1 MGFYVGAH
9 VHGILSFMKTNME
22 LLAPAGGMEQLI
34 YAIHFGADAVY
45 MASDRFGM
53 RRRAENFTQETLPEA
68 VAYAHNHGV
77 KVHVTVN
84 TVMSNDDIQ
93 ELPEYLAFL
102 DEIGVDALIISD
114 IGCLI
119 LAREYA
125 PHVELHLSTQASCM
139 NWMSAKAW
147 HDLGVKRIVC
157 AREMSLTDIF
167 ELHRHIPEDLE
178 VEAFV
183 HGAMCMAYSGRCL
196 ISDYINNRSA
206 NKGHCTQPCRWKYT
220 LMEESRPGEYF
231 PIEEDAS
238 GSFIMSSKDMNM
250 LSHLDELASAG
261 IDSIKIEGR
270 AKGMYYTAM
279 VVNAYR
285 HVLDGEDPEVWQ
297 RELEAIS
304 HRVYCTGFYYG
315 DPGQTQGGVEYATTR
330 TMVACVTECE
340 SLDDGGYLI
349 SVACRNR
356 FFEASTLE
364 VVSPGKPVRMVTI
377 RNLSWR
383 TDRGGFVQVDVAN
396 RTMAIYTFIA
406 CEPLDKLDIL
416 REVKI
421 KTNGRTV

>member
-1 MGFYVGAH
+1 
-9 VHGILSFMKTNME
+9 ME

-45 MASDRFGM
+45 LASDRFGM

-68 VAYAHNHGV
+68 VKYAHDHGV

-84 TVMSNDDIQ
+84 TVMTNEDIS

-102 DEIGVDALIISD
+102 DSVGVDALIISD
-114 IGCLI
+114 MGCLM
-119 LAREYA
+119 LARQYA
-125 PHVELHLSTQASCM
+125 PHTQLHLSTQASCM
-139 NWMSAKAW
+139 NWMSAQAW
-147 HDLGVKRIVC
+147 HDLGVSRIVC
-157 AREMSLTDIF
+157 AREMSIQDIA
-167 ELHRHIPEDLE
+167 ELHAHIPEDLE
-178 VEAFV
+178 IEAFV

-220 LMEESRPGEYF
+220 LMEQSRPGEYF
-231 PIEEDAS
+231 PIEEDDS

-250 LSHLDELASAG
+250 LSHLDKLADAG

-285 HVLDGEDPEVWQ
+285 HVLDGEDPSVWQ
-297 RELEAIS
+297 EELEAIS
-304 HRVYCTGFYYG
+304 HRIYCTGFYFG

-330 TMVACVTECE
+330 TMVACVTDCQEIDNDTW
-340 SLDDGGYLI
+340 LV

-356 FFEASTLE
+356 FFEASRLE

-383 TDRGGFVQVDVAN
+383 TDKGRFVQVDVAN
-396 RTMAIYTFIA
+396 RTMAIYTFISDV
-406 CEPLDKLDIL
+406 PLENLDIL
-416 REVKI
+416 REVKH
-421 KTNGRTV
+421 TTSGRTAN